1 VDIYLQAYGC
11 DPISCGWVTV
21 ASGSGDY
28 YAGGGSGKRANARK
42 ACATTAT
49 VGWRGYVDVDLI
61 GVSDPSG
68 YATDPASISRALI
81 SPASH
86 LLSGE
91 FGRGTIRLSR
101 MAGHEHAGHAV
112 ARR

>member
-1 VDIYLQAYGC
+1 VFSGTCPSKAKVDIYLQAYGC

-68 YATDPASISRALI
+68 YTYGPGVNLPCPDLPCLP
-81 SPASH
+81 SP
-86 LLSGE
+86 E
-91 FGRGTIRLSR
+91 RRIRPR
-101 MAGHEHAGHAV
+101 YNTT
-112 ARR
+112 